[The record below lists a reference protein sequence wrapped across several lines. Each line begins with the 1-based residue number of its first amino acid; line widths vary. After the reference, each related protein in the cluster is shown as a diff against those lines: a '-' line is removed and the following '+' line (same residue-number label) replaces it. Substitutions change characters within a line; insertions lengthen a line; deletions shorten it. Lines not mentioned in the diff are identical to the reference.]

1 MGGSN
6 GIGPNRWTND
16 PERAVD
22 FGYPARAVKIATQA
36 QMKDMELIVCFSAV
50 RTGLRLPLA
59 TFEPST

>member
-1 MGGSN
+1 M
-6 GIGPNRWTND
+6 WTND